1 MLYSIMLYHASS
13 VMNILQTHQFK
24 DKNNII
30 FKIFSKISYKPIDIV
45 GIRVYIII
53 NIKKAIHF

>member
-1 MLYSIMLYHASS
+1 MLYHESF
-13 VMNILQTHQFK
+13 VMNILQTPQFN

-30 FKIFSKISYKPIDIV
+30 FKIFPKKSYKPIDIV

>member
-1 MLYSIMLYHASS
+1 MYSIMLYHESS
-13 VMNILQTHQFK
+13 VMNILQTPQFNN
-24 DKNNII
+24 KNNII
-30 FKIFSKISYKPIDIV
+30 FKIFSKKSHKPIDIV

>member
-1 MLYSIMLYHASS
+1 MLYSIMLYHESF
-13 VMNILQTHQFK
+13 VMNILQTPQFN

-30 FKIFSKISYKPIDIV
+30 FKIFPKKSYKPIDIV

>member
-1 MLYSIMLYHASS
+1 MLYHESS
-13 VMNILQTHQFK
+13 VMNILQTPQFNN
-24 DKNNII
+24 KNNII
-30 FKIFSKISYKPIDIV
+30 FKIFSKKSHKPIDIV